1 MRRIP
6 ENSVCSGKPQRN
18 SALIVGGFGASLAM
32 ACMTTGASAQDT
44 DLIILPTVE
53 VETTEEARPVRKPA
67 KSKPAPRRAA
77 KPRVAAPA
85 VCTPALAGT
94 AVCAPQEAAE
104 REAQELAA
112 ATALA
117 AAKAAAGGSSYAD
130 PNSPFKANSLANSR
144 MPGPLKDTPRTVTAI
159 TQEVLETTGTTSVRE
174 IARSTPG
181 ISLGFGEGGNSFG
194 DNIYIRGFKANNDVY
209 TDGVR
214 SPGTGVAETFNTE
227 QVEVTKGPAGT
238 VGGRGTTGGALDII
252 SKSPQDIDFTRIVT
266 TVTDASTVRQ
276 TIDTNK
282 VINDRVQLR
291 FNGLLQDGA
300 VAGRDVVTDDRE
312 GAAMA
317 VRFKATEALI
327 LEGNLSYTKIEQ
339 TPDWGV
345 PFVNNAD
352 LGVVGPVTEYGVDRT
367 TFYGVPGRDFQTVE
381 ETVGT
386 AKAQYSFGNGLT
398 LTNTLRLSKST
409 NDYVLTAPSRLIDND
424 SANPEDWQVGLSFK
438 SWNQET
444 DVIANVLELA
454 GERHFGGANHKFVF
468 GLAASREEIE
478 KRSYSNLSSED
489 YLPPSGQNGCTVD
502 AINPDPIAEGCWS
515 GEQPQLGTDVTA
527 TTVKTTSL
535 YALDTVTLSD
545 RLKVNGGVRVDIY
558 GIERSGI
565 SGGTAYTLAR
575 DDVMFNWNLG
585 TTYALSD
592 RLNVY
597 GAAAT
602 STNPAGQELEAGGGF
617 YGGLDTNGSGLAPEK
632 NTSLELGAKFRFSP
646 DLLLTAAL
654 YQTTKDNAREDI
666 GPRGATVTSD
676 TLKYRIRGLEL
687 GVAGK
692 VNDRLSLF
700 GGANFMNSKILESAD
715 SGNVGLSVAN
725 VAHEQI
731 NILATYQVTD
741 KLMLGGRVNYQGAI
755 DLGSTAANGRSL
767 PDAWTFDL
775 LGEYE
780 VADNATLKM
789 GITNVADTIVYDAA
803 YRSGTPF
810 TYVAPGREISVSY
823 EMKF

>member
-104 REAQELAA
+104 REAQEPA

-117 AAKAAAGGSSYAD
+117 AAKAAAGGSGYAD

-352 LGVVGPVTEYGVDRT
+352 LGVVGPVTEFGVDRT

-515 GEQPQLGTDVTA
+515 GEQP
-527 TTVKTTSL
+527 
-535 YALDTVTLSD
+535 
-545 RLKVNGGVRVDIY
+545 
-558 GIERSGI
+558 RSKPP
-565 SGGTAYTLAR
+565 R
-575 DDVMFNWNLG
+575 FM
-585 TTYALSD
+585 
-592 RLNVY
+592 R
-597 GAAAT
+597 
-602 STNPAGQELEAGGGF
+602 ST
-617 YGGLDTNGSGLAPEK
+617 
-632 NTSLELGAKFRFSP
+632 RSP
-646 DLLLTAAL
+646 CRT
-654 YQTTKDNAREDI
+654 
-666 GPRGATVTSD
+666 G
-676 TLKYRIRGLEL
+676 
-687 GVAGK
+687 
-692 VNDRLSLF
+692 
-700 GGANFMNSKILESAD
+700 
-715 SGNVGLSVAN
+715 
-725 VAHEQI
+725 
-731 NILATYQVTD
+731 
-741 KLMLGGRVNYQGAI
+741 
-755 DLGSTAANGRSL
+755 
-767 PDAWTFDL
+767 
-775 LGEYE
+775 
-780 VADNATLKM
+780 
-789 GITNVADTIVYDAA
+789 
-803 YRSGTPF
+803 
-810 TYVAPGREISVSY
+810 
-823 EMKF
+823 

>member
-558 GIERSGI
+558 DIERSGI

-632 NTSLELGAKFRFSP
+632 NTSLELGAKFSFSP

>member
-339 TPDWGV
+339 TPDLGV

-632 NTSLELGAKFRFSP
+632 NTSLELGAKFSFSP

>member
-18 SALIVGGFGASLAM
+18 SALIIGGFGASLAM

-454 GERHFGGANHKFVF
+454 GERYFGGANHKFVF

-558 GIERSGI
+558 DIERSGI

-632 NTSLELGAKFRFSP
+632 NTSLELGAKFSFSP

-715 SGNVGLSVAN
+715 SDNVGLSVAN